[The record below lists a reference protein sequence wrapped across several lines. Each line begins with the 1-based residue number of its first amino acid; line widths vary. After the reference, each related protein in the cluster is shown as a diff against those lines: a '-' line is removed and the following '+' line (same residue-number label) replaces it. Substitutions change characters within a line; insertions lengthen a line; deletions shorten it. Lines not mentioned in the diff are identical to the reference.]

1 MLKTEI
7 KTGGFGGGFTNAR
20 IMRPRCRATAVIPRD
35 YNSRCRVD
43 AKKRCTARCCSTERA
58 CQKGLTNLTE
68 DSIARMPR
76 WQRWALYAFA
86 ALTLTGILP
95 MAAAALLGWL
105 CDLVGWW
112 LLIPL
117 YIVVGRVLWR
127 VDLVMK
133 AEVYRDNA
141 GFWMA
146 RIEGRREHAGK
157 PGHRQ
162 GLPPPDATRR
172 TIGEQGGSRSGLAPR
187 HEP

>member
-1 MLKTEI
+1 MKTEI

-43 AKKRCTARCCSTERA
+43 AKKDARPVLQHRTGVS
-58 CQKGLTNLTE
+58 KGAYQLTE

-117 YIVVGRVLWR
+117 YIVVCRVLWR
-127 VDLVMK
+127 VI
-133 AEVYRDNA
+133 
-141 GFWMA
+141 W
-146 RIEGRREHAGK
+146 
-157 PGHRQ
+157 
-162 GLPPPDATRR
+162 
-172 TIGEQGGSRSGLAPR
+172 S
-187 HEP
+187 